1 MHGLSL
7 ELCVFALFLFR
18 TLIFEGFLD
27 YRDVQPFSGL
37 GSWGMLFQFV
47 ICLSS
52 CLSWS
57 VGWFAFAT

>member
-1 MHGLSL
+1 M
-7 ELCVFALFLFR
+7 FALFLFR